1 MKRLTILIIMALIFV
16 ASIGVGYFYLNTRD
30 DQKKERKAM
39 ENSMLTNNTEN
50 EAIYTESKDEEK
62 ISPNAN
68 VTEIVFYKDCGHK
81 IVEHWRV
88 NSSWVN
94 FTRKE
99 LENVLIDE
107 KVKNFSEME
116 LVLYKEKEGICPEHF
131 IIGESDGLIN
141 IYKINEEGETELY
154 EVTNIYLEYLPDDE
168 KKMIKE
174 RIEVIGKEELN
185 AILENL
191 ES

>member
-1 MKRLTILIIMALIFV
+1 MKRLTILIIMVLIFA

-30 DQKKERKAM
+30 DQKNDGKAM
-39 ENSMLTNNTEN
+39 ENTVLKNNIEN
-50 EAIYTESKDEEK
+50 ESIYTESKDEEI

-68 VTEIVFYKDCGHK
+68 VTEMVFYKDCGHT

-94 FTRKE
+94 YTRKE
-99 LENVLIDE
+99 LENVLNDE
-107 KVKNFSEME
+107 EIKEFSEME
-116 LVLYKEKEGICPEHF
+116 LVLYKEKNGICPEHF
-131 IIGESDGLIN
+131 IIGESDGFIN
-141 IYKINEEGETELY
+141 IYRINKDGETELY
-154 EVTNIYLEYLPDDE
+154 EVTNIYLEYLPDEE
-168 KKMIKE
+168 KAKLKQK
-174 RIEVIGKEELN
+174 IEVIGKEELN